1 MGKQVDE
8 KQMPLSIADLTDR
21 ALELG
26 ASAAAIIAAAEIVV
40 DDELAE
46 LCKPPKCDKYG
57 QAPSCPPH
65 VSGPD
70 GFREMQAAASFA
82 LVFKIDV
89 PSDALFSNQRREV
102 FQLLHQIAAGV
113 ELAAVT
119 MGHESTCAFAG
130 GSCKYLFCDEHP
142 DCSLLTGDGSCRY
155 PDQARPSMSG
165 FGIHVAKLMESAGW
179 SFSKAEEDVDGQES
193 ATASVC
199 GLVLIG

>member
-1 MGKQVDE
+1 MEELIQ
-8 KQMPLSIADLTDR
+8 LTVS
-21 ALELG
+21 LG
-26 ASAAAIIAAAEIVV
+26 AAAAAIIDPAEIVV
-40 DDELAE
+40 EDGLAE
-46 LCKPPKCDKYG
+46 LCRPPKCDKYG
-57 QAPSCPPH
+57 LAPSCPPH

-70 GFREMQAAASFA
+70 GFREMQAYASAA

-113 ELAAVT
+113 EQAAVT
-119 MGHESTCAFAG
+119 MGYGNACAFAG

-142 DCSLLTGDGSCRY
+142 DCIVLSGDEACRY

-165 FGIHVAKLMESAGW
+165 FGINVAKLMESAGW
-179 SFSKAEEDVDGQES
+179 SFARAEDDAEDM
-193 ATASVC
+193 ASVC

>member
-1 MGKQVDE
+1 MSKQVDE
-8 KQMPLSIADLTDR
+8 SQVSTRIADLIDLT
-21 ALELG
+21 LELG
-26 ASAAAIIAAAEIVV
+26 ATAAAIIDAAEIVV
-40 DDELAE
+40 EDDLAE
-46 LCKPPKCDKYG
+46 LCRPPKCDKYG

-70 GFREMQAAASFA
+70 GFREMQTAASFA

-89 PSDALFSNQRREV
+89 PADALFSNQRREV

-113 ELAAVT
+113 ELAAVA
-119 MGHESTCAFAG
+119 MGHESANAFAG
-130 GSCKYLFCDEHP
+130 GSCKYLFCDEQP
-142 DCSLLTGDGSCRY
+142 DCSVLAGDGPCRY

-179 SFSKAEEDVDGQES
+179 SFSKAENDEGD
-193 ATASVC
+193 TASVC